1 MNILLLN
8 GSPRQGGNTQILL
21 DHVLVGIQASGKEAE
36 LLRLAEMRIAPC
48 TACGVC
54 EQSGLCALHDDMGAL
69 VEKIARVRH
78 LVIGSPMY
86 FYGLTAQAKTFVDR
100 CQVFWS
106 RKYVLG
112 QESTDTA
119 EQCGYF
125 VGVGATGGVKCF
137 DCARLTLRY
146 AFDAMNRRFQD
157 EVVVQGVDAL
167 GAVAEKPEALQA
179 AFALGQRIGEAS

>member
-21 DHVLVGIQASGKEAE
+21 DHVLAGIQASGKEAE

-69 VEKIARVRH
+69 VEKIARVQH

-146 AFDAMNRRFQD
+146 AFDAMNRRFQG
-157 EVVVQGVDAL
+157 EVVAQGVDAL

>member
-21 DHVLVGIQASGKEAE
+21 DHVLAGIQSSGKEAE

-54 EQSGLCALHDDMGAL
+54 EQSGLCALHDDMGVL

-146 AFDAMNRRFQD
+146 AFDAMSRRFQD

-167 GAVAEKPEALQA
+167 GAVSDKPESLQA

>member
-8 GSPRQGGNTQILL
+8 GSPRRGGNTQILL
-21 DHVLVGIQASGKEAE
+21 DHVLAGIQASGKAAE

-54 EQSGLCALHDDMGAL
+54 EQSGLCALHDDMDTL
-69 VEKIARVRH
+69 VEKIVQARH
-78 LVIGSPMY
+78 LLIGSPMY
-86 FYGLTAQAKTFVDR
+86 FYGLTAQAKAFVDR

-112 QESTDTA
+112 QENDDAS
-119 EQCGYF
+119 ERYGYF
-125 VGVGATGGVKCF
+125 VGVGATGGAKCF

-167 GAVAEKPEALQA
+167 GAVADKTESLQA
-179 AFALGQRIGEAS
+179 AFALGQRIGEAG